1 MFIFAFMFYND
12 IMYHKTFNK
21 IHEPYAIDDDVDI
34 NELIVQYNKSLID
47 FQYNIKPKIPYK

>member
-1 MFIFAFMFYND
+1 MFYND